1 MTTTATEAI
10 RLLLVDDHAIVRE
23 GIILVLERQS
33 DLLVVGQAGTASE
46 ALELAID
53 RRPDVIILDVALADE
68 DGVAVI
74 ETLRARV
81 PEARVLVLSMF
92 DDAETVRQ
100 ALLAGAA
107 GYVVKGATSGELGA
121 AIRAVA
127 CGGRFLHSS
136 VAGPVI
142 DDGLRWL
149 RSGSPLTPREREVLS
164 LLAGGRTASAIG
176 QALGI
181 SAHTV
186 RRHLANTA
194 AKLNLHGGAALV
206 RYAVMHGLTRPVPGS
221 ANRAASG
228 LAPYEGGVVRIA
240 DG

>member
-1 MTTTATEAI
+1 MTSTVPKQV

-23 GIILVLERQS
+23 GITLALQRQS
-33 DLLVVGQAGTASE
+33 DLVVVGEAGTAAE

-53 RRPDVIILDVALADE
+53 RRPDVIVLDIGLGDE
-68 DGVAVI
+68 DGVPII
-74 ETLRARV
+74 ELLRVRV

-107 GYVVKGATSGELGA
+107 GYAVKGATSAELGA

-127 CGGRFLHSS
+127 HGGRFLHSS

-164 LLAGGRTASAIG
+164 LLASGRTASAIG
-176 QALGI
+176 RALGI

-194 AKLNLHGGAALV
+194 AKLNLHGGGALV
-206 RYAVMHGLTRPVPGS
+206 RYATKHGLTRPDPGS
-221 ANRAASG
+221 AIRAAGG
-228 LAPYEGGVVRIA
+228 LVVQEGEP
-240 DG
+240 